1 MDSGDYIFSRSFT
14 GISIAATNTSWP
26 SPASVAVFNWQY
38 SMLFSPPFWEVA
50 GGYSICFFL
59 KSAVALI
66 AKTPM
71 NSNNNYL
78 FPVDTQEAFPYT
90 PPGQQPILYL
100 DKREFC
106 RMTTDR

>member
-1 MDSGDYIFSRSFT
+1 
-14 GISIAATNTSWP
+14 
-26 SPASVAVFNWQY
+26 
-38 SMLFSPPFWEVA
+38 MLFSPPFWEVA
-50 GGYSICFFL
+50 GGYSSCFFL

-71 NSNNNYL
+71 NSNNNNYL
-78 FPVDTQEAFPYT
+78 FPVDTQETFPYT